1 MDSPGL
7 AKFWLGEIAAYD
19 TRQKKARW
27 NMWARHAVDR
37 YLLSSKGVPD
47 DPEKDGQNSRYNVF
61 WSNIEN
67 LKPGMYAKTPKPVV
81 MRRYADKNA
90 VAGKAAEVLERV
102 IAYQLSEHGFGA
114 AGNGG

>member
-1 MDSPGL
+1 MSEPAEPTVDL
-7 AKFWLGEIAAYD
+7 AKYWLGEIAGYE

-37 YLLSSKGVPD
+37 YLLSTHGVPD
-47 DPEKDGQNSRYNVF
+47 DPEKDSSNSRYTVF

-81 MRRYADKNA
+81 TRRYADKNA
-90 VAGKAAEVLERV
+90 IAGMASREIHSDAFVMAAPAR
-102 IAYQLSEHGFGA
+102 
-114 AGNGG
+114 